1 MIYVFLAEGFE
12 EVEALTPVDLLK
24 RAGKEVQIVGVNGSV
39 IKGSHGISVQADIT
53 INEISLGSE
62 LEMIVLPGGM
72 PGTLNLEKSEAVRI
86 AVDFCNEREIYIG
99 AICAAPSILG
109 HMGLLQGREA
119 IAYPGF
125 EGELK
130 GATISKHS
138 VVKDGHII
146 TAQGAGVAVAF
157 GLKLAE
163 VFVGADKAKA
173 LSAGI
178 CYPEH

>member
-1 MIYVFLAEGFE
+1 MTFGN
-12 EVEALTPVDLLK
+12 D
-24 RAGKEVQIVGVNGSV
+24 
-39 IKGSHGISVQADIT
+39 
-53 INEISLGSE
+53 

-72 PGTLNLEKSEAVRI
+72 PGTLNLEKSEAVQMAI
-86 AVDFCNEREIYIG
+86 DFCNEREIYIG

-109 HMGLLQGREA
+109 HLGLLQGREA

-125 EGELK
+125 EGELD
-130 GATISKHS
+130 GATISAHS
-138 VVKDGHII
+138 VIKDGHII

-163 VFVGADKAKA
+163 VFVGEDKAKA